1 MRNLKDPSQIDPTSI
16 SINSGQARDG
26 ASQRRAVLSRVTG
39 YEGWQF
45 HERALLMNTSV
56 MLLLASFVLSLV
68 GLFVFIASM
77 TRGLFGTAEEGSR
90 VIFSVD
96 EENTTEDPAATRT
109 DQALLQ
115 AEVRRGSAARAATGM
130 GADDLEARIRGDRS
144 SAGPVLLC
152 LTSAVIW
159 LLCGSLAGLIS
170 SIKMH
175 MPDWLVGEAWL
186 TFGRIRPAHLNMV
199 IYGWSS
205 LAGVGIALWLMPRLL
220 RTELVGGRFASVG
233 AIVWNVGVA
242 GGIASILLGHSTG
255 LEWLEFPFPP
265 ACLLLVGGAL
275 MGVPLI
281 LTLRRRQVKHLYV
294 SVWYLGAALLWFPVL
309 YAVANAPG
317 VHFGVEQATMNWWF
331 GHNVLGLWFTPLGLA
346 AAYYLIPK
354 VLGTPIYSYNLSL
367 LGFWT
372 LAFFYS
378 QVGGHH
384 LIGGPVPTWLI
395 TLSIVQSIMMV
406 VPVFA
411 VAVNQHMTVFR
422 HFSALRYSP
431 TLRFIVL
438 GAMMYT
444 LVSIQGSIEALRSVN
459 TITHFTH
466 FTIAHAHLGLYGFF
480 AMVMFGSTY
489 FVMPRVLGREWP
501 HSWMISLHF
510 WLVITGFA
518 IYFVALTVG
527 GWLQGLAMLD
537 AKQPFMASVAVTLP
551 YLQARSLGGALM
563 VFGHFVFAAHF
574 LLMISA
580 RKVTE
585 TGPTYFGF
593 VQPVHTLASRIS
605 S

>member
-1 MRNLKDPSQIDPTSI
+1 
-16 SINSGQARDG
+16 
-26 ASQRRAVLSRVTG
+26 
-39 YEGWQF
+39 
-45 HERALLMNTSV
+45 MNTSV
-56 MLLLASFVLSLV
+56 MLLIASFVLALA

-77 TRGLFGTAEEGSR
+77 TRGLFGTAEEGAR
-90 VIFSVD
+90 VIFALD

-115 AEVRRGSAARAATGM
+115 AVVRRDTAPRIATTM
-130 GADDLEARIRGDRS
+130 NADDLAERNKEDRS
-144 SAGPVLLC
+144 SAAPVLLC
-152 LTSAVIW
+152 LTSAVLW
-159 LLCGSLAGLIS
+159 LICGSLAGLIS
-170 SIKMH
+170 SLKLH
-175 MPDWLVGEAWL
+175 MPDWLVSEAWL

-205 LAGVGIALWLMPRLL
+205 LAGVGIALWLIPRLL
-220 RTELVGGRFASVG
+220 RTELVGGRFACAG

-242 GGIASILLGHSTG
+242 VGIASILLGYSTG

-265 ACLLLVGGAL
+265 ACFLLVGGAL

-281 LTLRRRQVKHLYV
+281 LTVRRRQVKHLYV
-294 SVWYLGAALLWFPVL
+294 SVWYLSAALLWFPLL

-317 VHFGVEQATMNWWF
+317 VHYGVEQATMNWWY

-346 AAYYLIPK
+346 ASYYLIPK
-354 VLGTPIYSYNLSL
+354 ILGTPLYSYNLSL
-367 LGFWT
+367 VGFWT

-406 VPVFA
+406 IPVFA
-411 VAVNQHMTVFR
+411 ISVNLHMTVLHHFR
-422 HFSALRYSP
+422 ALRYSP
-431 TLRFIVL
+431 TLRFVVL

-444 LVSIQGSIEALRSVN
+444 LVSVQGSIEALRSVN

-501 HSWMISLHF
+501 YSWMITLHF

-518 IYFVALTVG
+518 IYFVSLSVG

-537 AKQPFMASVAVTLP
+537 TKQPFMASVAVTLP
-551 YLQARSLGGALM
+551 YLQGRSLGGALM
-563 VFGHFVFAAHF
+563 VLGHFVFGAHF
-574 LLMISA
+574 LLMISMRKATA
-580 RKVTE
+580 R
-585 TGPTYFGF
+585 GPTYFG
-593 VQPVHTLASRIS
+593 VVLPAHRLGSGVS